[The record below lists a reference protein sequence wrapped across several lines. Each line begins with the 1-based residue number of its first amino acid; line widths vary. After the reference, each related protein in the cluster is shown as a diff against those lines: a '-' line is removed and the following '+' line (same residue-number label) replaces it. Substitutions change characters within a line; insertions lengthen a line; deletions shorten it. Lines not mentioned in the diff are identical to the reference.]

1 MTEQSLWIHE
11 VRRCGKAAPALPL
24 LAATAI
30 IAMSLLVDSQDAV
43 SAEDTGTGMVRLVA
57 TVLPVAAGLAAA
69 TAAARDPM
77 VEVQLALPTP
87 YAVTVRRRLI
97 VVTLAALLAGG
108 VCIAG
113 LALAGQWNHP
123 AQGPAALLVPLGPS
137 VLLIGTAAWAQAR
150 MRSTAAASSVVLG
163 VWLLQ
168 VMWLDRFISSWV
180 VNRSLLLALG
190 AVLAALAVRA
200 LRDSE
205 RQLAGSAS

>member
-1 MTEQSLWIHE
+1 MEQALWIHE
-11 VRRCGKAAPALPL
+11 ARRCGKAAPALPL
-24 LAATAI
+24 LAAAAI
-30 IAMSLLVDSQDAV
+30 IAMSLVVGSQDA
-43 SAEDTGTGMVRLVA
+43 SAGDDAGTGMVRLVA
-57 TVLPVAAGLAAA
+57 SVLPVAVGLAAA

-87 YAVTVRRRLI
+87 YSVTVRRRLT
-97 VVTLAALLAGG
+97 VVTLVSLLAAGI
-108 VCIAG
+108 CIVG

-123 AQGPAALLVPLGPS
+123 AQGPTALLVPMGPS
-137 VLLIGTAAWAQAR
+137 VLLIGAAAWAQAK

-168 VMWLDRFISSWV
+168 VMWLDRFISSWI

-190 AVLAALAVRA
+190 VAMALLAVHA
-200 LRDSE
+200 LKDSE